1 MNWYLKA
8 LKQYV
13 RFGGRARRA
22 EYWNFMLLK
31 WLILLSIEIVI
42 FGIVEVLGI
51 PETVTQKIFMNPGGL
66 YFLWTI
72 PPSLAVTVRRLH
84 DTNRSGLWIFLKLI
98 DIFTVILR
106 SFILFIFLVQD
117 SQPGRNR
124 FGRNPKEV
132 WD

>member
-13 RFGGRARRA
+13 RFNGRARRA
-22 EYWNFMLLK
+22 EYWNFMLFK
-31 WLILLSIEIVI
+31 WLIFFSIA
-42 FGIVEVLGI
+42 VLIMGFADLIGI
-51 PETVTQKIFMNPGGL
+51 PETVAQKIFMIPGGL
-66 YFLWTI
+66 YFLWTL

-98 DIFTVILR
+98 DIFTVILG
-106 SFILFIFLVQD
+106 SFILLVFLVQD

-132 WD
+132 LD